1 MNAHL
6 LPLTAAQYHADPA
19 LKPSLSN
26 SIAQILIDQ
35 SPAHAWLAHPR
46 LNPNYQP
53 ENNSK
58 FDLGSA
64 AHVMLL
70 ERRDDCIVRVQA
82 DDWRTKAARE
92 ARDTAQ
98 ANGQYAVLERVY
110 SDIEA
115 MVRAARDFID
125 DTELKGIFE
134 TGEAEQTILWQQGNV
149 HCRIRPDLLSADRR
163 IILDYKTTP
172 SANPEAFILQ
182 IGRMGYDLQAEFYTD
197 GVTDLTDEEPQFVFL
212 CQEPKPPYSC
222 SLVALSG
229 AYREV
234 GKAKVKQA
242 VKLWSECMT
251 TNAWY
256 AYSNRIAWADPK
268 PWDLIRAEAA
278 MAAAD
283 TEEAA

>member
-19 LKPSLSN
+19 IRPSLSN
-26 SIAQILIDQ
+26 SIAKILIDQ

-53 ENNSK
+53 ESDSK

-92 ARDTAQ
+92 ARDAAQ
-98 ANGQYAVLERVY
+98 ANGQYAVLERQY
-110 SDIEA
+110 ADIEM
-115 MVRAARDFID
+115 MVKAARDFID

-134 TGEAEQTILWQQGNV
+134 TGEAEQTLLWQEGNA

-172 SANPEAFILQ
+172 SAHPEAFIMQ
-182 IGRMGYDLQAEFYTD
+182 IGRMAYDLQAEFYTR
-197 GVTDLTDEEPQFVFL
+197 GVAYLTDVEPQFVFL
-212 CQEPKPPYSC
+212 CQESKPPYAC

-234 GKAKVKQA
+234 GKAKVNQA
-242 VKLWSECMT
+242 IKLWSECMT

-256 AYSNRIAWADPK
+256 GYSNKIHWGEPK
-268 PWDLIRAEAA
+268 PWDLVKAEAA
-278 MAAAD
+278 MAAVE
-283 TEEAA
+283 EEA